1 MKRVN
6 LAKLGLLTVLMIG
19 LTFITACGDDAGR
32 AIPKQETSA
41 QSEEKTESVKP
52 GAKKMNH
59 FAEMDIDKDGKIS
72 LDEFNTHAKEE
83 YKNKDKNKDGKITKD
98 ECGKFDKLNT
108 DGNDFLSEE
117 EFVKGHAGMFEK
129 MDADKNGFISKEEMK
144 GMKGMKKG
152 MMKNQ

>member
-1 MKRVN
+1 MERVN
-6 LAKLGLLTVLMIG
+6 LVKLGLLAVLMSG
-19 LTFITACGDDAGR
+19 FVLATSCGDDASR
-32 AIPKQETSA
+32 AMPPEETSA
-41 QSEEKTESVKP
+41 QPAEKMEPVKH
-52 GAKKMNH
+52 GAEKENH

-72 LDEFNTHAKEE
+72 KDEFNAHAKEE

-129 MDADKNGFISKEEMK
+129 MDADKDGFVTQDEMK
-144 GMKGMKKG
+144 DMKKA
-152 MMKNQ
+152 MMKK